1 MLLKKVS
8 YLPVFEAQLA
18 ALAGLFW

>member
-18 ALAGLFW
+18 ALAVLFW